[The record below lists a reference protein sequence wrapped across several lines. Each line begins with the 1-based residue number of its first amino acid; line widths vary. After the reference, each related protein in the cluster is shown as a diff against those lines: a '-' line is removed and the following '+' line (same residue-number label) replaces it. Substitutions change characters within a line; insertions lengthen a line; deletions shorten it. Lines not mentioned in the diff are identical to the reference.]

1 MKIKKILS
9 TAIAGYVFAAI
20 STAAFAIDVYV
31 DTDFTRLTDANGN
44 TVEPFI
50 QNGTTYVP
58 LRGISQALGCQVEW
72 DGNNRV
78 IKIYQNKP
86 SNDSV
91 FHNSDDNIKV
101 YIDDEEIEL
110 KDANGTTV
118 KPFIID
124 GTTFIPLRGVSQA
137 LGCQVEW
144 DGALQRVSIY
154 QNTVSPNGATLSEV
168 KPYEL
173 DCLETFYELD
183 ANTIKIDNNDYSN
196 ALGNIYDNWGEG
208 YALLNLN
215 SKYKNLTATVGATDR
230 FGEEKQI
237 VFIVD
242 GEIVKTIYI
251 DANSSAQDISVP
263 LNYGLQ
269 LKIVFK
275 GRCTGMGNIVFH

>member
-9 TAIAGYVFAAI
+9 MTIAVYASVAII
-20 STAAFAIDVYV
+20 TAAFAIDVYV

-86 SNDSV
+86 SNNSV
-91 FHNSDDNIKV
+91 FHNESDDIKV

-110 KDANGTTV
+110 KNANGGTV

-144 DGALQRVSIY
+144 DGSLQRVSIY
-154 QNTVSPNGATLSEV
+154 QNIVSPNGATLDFLR
-168 KPYEL
+168 PYEIERGFWTDAHL
-173 DCLETFYELD
+173 AYESD
-183 ANTIKIDNNDYSN
+183 GNTIDINGESYTN
-196 ALGNIYDNWGEG
+196 AIGFVDSAA
-208 YALLNLN
+208 ALFNLDG
-215 SKYKNLTATVGATDR
+215 KYESINCIVGPTANFKDEKTVT
-230 FGEEKQI
+230 
-237 VFIVD
+237 FIVD
-242 GEIVKTIYI
+242 GKIVDTITIEPNSANKEINV
-251 DANSSAQDISVP
+251 N
-263 LNYGLQ
+263 LNKGLQ
-269 LKIVFK
+269 LKIDAK
-275 GRCTGMGNIVFH
+275 GYAGLGNIVFH